1 MINKINN
8 VIIKPIALAGS
19 CSTVFSLCFQ
29 YFFPNSPQNSHWIY
43 SICFH
48 AALGIAMGILM
59 ILFPKPKTMVSN
71 LLSISL
77 GRLLASAIAFML
89 YRHHFPQFQKWFMV
103 HFMIHY
109 VLFTFFEILFLLKI
123 VNSKISNK

>member
-1 MINKINN
+1 MMNKISN
-8 VIIKPIALAGS
+8 IIKPIVIAGV
-19 CSTVFSLCFQ
+19 CSAAVSFCILH
-29 YFFPNSPQNSHWIY
+29 FFPNSPQNIHWLY

-48 AALGIAMGILM
+48 SALVIVLGLLLIMFPGPDTIAA
-59 ILFPKPKTMVSN
+59 N

-77 GRLLASAIAFML
+77 GRLVASAIAFMV
-89 YRHHFPQFQKWFMV
+89 YSRNFPQFQKWFMV

-123 VNSKISNK
+123 VKPNAHKK